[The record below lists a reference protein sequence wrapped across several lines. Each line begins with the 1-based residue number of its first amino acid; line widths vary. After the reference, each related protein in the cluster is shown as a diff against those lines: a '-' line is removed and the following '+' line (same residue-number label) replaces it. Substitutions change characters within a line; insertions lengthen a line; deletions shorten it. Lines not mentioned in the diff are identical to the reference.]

1 MPNFGFY
8 LDFSAQTVYNV
19 LVRCETDAENAM
31 QLIYFCHGTNGAH
44 PLVPHKI
51 LFHEL
56 TIVRSGEVEYF
67 SGKTSL
73 KAASGDIV
81 YLTPGTLRSRR
92 AGKNTDY
99 FSFNFYLDDAESPL
113 SFPPLIK
120 GGNTVELSMM
130 LSACSEIHERSGGE
144 LSQLAN
150 LFKCV
155 LERLKYNLQSKE
167 EDSLVAQIKRY
178 IRAHLSENL
187 TLKDISAA
195 MHFSAVY
202 CSSVFKRATG
212 QPIISYC
219 LDEKL
224 TLAKELMLE
233 NTDLKEIAEKTGFS
247 DYNYFSRLFKK
258 RTGYTPSIYKS
269 LFIS

>member
-1 MPNFGFY
+1 MTLFQGK
-8 LDFSAQTVYNV
+8 
-19 LVRCETDAENAM
+19 TDAESSM
-31 QLIYFCHGTNGAH
+31 QLIYFCHKTNGAH

-67 SGKTSL
+67 SNKTSL
-73 KAASGDIV
+73 KAAGGDIV
-81 YLTPGTLRSRR
+81 YLTPGTLRARR

-99 FSFNFYLDDAESPL
+99 FSFNFYLDDAEPPL

-130 LSACSEIHERSGGE
+130 LSACNEIHERSGGE
-144 LSQLAN
+144 LEQLSN

-155 LERLKYNLQSKE
+155 LERLRYNLRTKE
-167 EDSLVAQIKRY
+167 EDSLVAQIKSY
-178 IRAHLSENL
+178 IRAHISEPL
-187 TLKDISAA
+187 TLREISAA

-212 QPIISYC
+212 RSVISFC

-224 TLAKELMLE
+224 LMAKELMLE

-258 RTGYTPSIYKS
+258 RTGYTPSMYKS

>member
-1 MPNFGFY
+1 
-8 LDFSAQTVYNV
+8 
-19 LVRCETDAENAM
+19 M
-31 QLIYFCHGTNGAH
+31 QLIYFCHKTNGAL
-44 PLVPHKI
+44 PLAPHKI

-73 KAASGDIV
+73 KAVGGDII

-99 FSFNFYLDDAESPL
+99 FSFNFYLDEEEPPL
-113 SFPPLIK
+113 DLPPLIK
-120 GGNTVELSMM
+120 NGNTVELTMM
-130 LSACSEIHERSGGE
+130 LSACGEMHARDGGTDG
-144 LSQLAN
+144 LGN
-150 LFKCV
+150 LFKCI
-155 LERLKYNLQSKE
+155 LERLAYNLRTRE
-167 EDSLVAQIKRY
+167 EDSLVAQIKSY

-187 TLKDISAA
+187 TLGEIAAA

-202 CSSVFKRATG
+202 CSSVFKRATDK
-212 QPIISYC
+212 PIIGY
-219 LDEKL
+219 LIDERL
-224 TLAKELMLE
+224 SLAKELILE
-233 NTDLKEIAEKTGFS
+233 NAELKEIAEKVGFS

-258 RTGYTPSIYKS
+258 RTGYTPSTYKS